1 MTTIAA
7 LTNAAQEALKSKSQP
22 LSIETKT
29 QLDGA
34 TLSVKATLTPDDT
47 VDLSVSL
54 ADILAEKTKK
64 FSDDLVSKF
73 KELGIGMANSFSLK
87 VSKGGII
94 SATGPYKEKIE
105 EFFKDNPDF
114 AKELKEIAALS
125 ALVAMQ
131 EVNEKYKKARE
142 EADKILDPEE
152 REKAHKSLDMRHM
165 TQTATISEMSGYVTY
180 NDGAFSSTALNY
192 ARSIE
197 V

>member
-7 LTNAAQEALKSKSQP
+7 LTNAAREALTSKSQSP
-22 LSIETKT
+22 SIETKT

-34 TLSVKATLTPDDT
+34 TLSVKVTLAPDDT
-47 VDLSVSL
+47 VDLSMSL
-54 ADILAEKTKK
+54 AEILAERTKK
-64 FSDDLVSKF
+64 LSDQLVSSF
-73 KELGIGMANSFSLK
+73 KALGIGMTNSFSLK
-87 VSKGGII
+87 VSKGGVI

-105 EFFKDNPDF
+105 DFFKDNPDV

-142 EADKILDPEE
+142 ADKIIDPEE
-152 REKAHKSLDMRHM
+152 REKAHKSLDMRHLS
-165 TQTATISEMSGYVTY
+165 QTATISEMSGYVTY
-180 NDGAFSSTALNY
+180 NDGAFSSTALDY